1 MVGGTGFEGGE
12 SIWLAGASGTIFAC
26 GGFGLKNELEL
37 EVDFGGF
44 VAFDVE
50 DRWED
55 MEDED
60 ERCCFSFRNVKK
72 FINIHEIRGG
82 KRTVLRDRGA
92 TGGSGT
98 SSTGSTFNFLCGW
111 NESLTSCKKAS
122 ASNTCSGSVSVMGG
136 GAW

>member
-1 MVGGTGFEGGE
+1 MVQALKEVKVYGWLGQVGRSLPVVVLDSKTNSSLRLILVDSLPSMWKIGGK
-12 SIWLAGASGTIFAC
+12 IWRTKMSDVVSA
-26 GGFGLKNELEL
+26 LEML
-37 EVDFGGF
+37 
-44 VAFDVE
+44 
-50 DRWED
+50 
-55 MEDED
+55 
-60 ERCCFSFRNVKK
+60 
-72 FINIHEIRGG
+72 INIQEIRGG

>member
-37 EVDFGGF
+37 EADFGGF

-60 ERCCFSFRNVKK
+60 ERCCFSFRNVNKYSRDTGRETNRFK
-72 FINIHEIRGG
+72 RSWCYWRQWNIIHR
-82 KRTVLRDRGA
+82 L
-92 TGGSGT
+92 
-98 SSTGSTFNFLCGW
+98 NL
-111 NESLTSCKKAS
+111 
-122 ASNTCSGSVSVMGG
+122 
-136 GAW
+136 

>member
-1 MVGGTGFEGGE
+1 MSDVV
-12 SIWLAGASGTIFAC
+12 SA
-26 GGFGLKNELEL
+26 LEML
-37 EVDFGGF
+37 
-44 VAFDVE
+44 
-50 DRWED
+50 
-55 MEDED
+55 
-60 ERCCFSFRNVKK
+60 
-72 FINIHEIRGG
+72 INIHEIRGG